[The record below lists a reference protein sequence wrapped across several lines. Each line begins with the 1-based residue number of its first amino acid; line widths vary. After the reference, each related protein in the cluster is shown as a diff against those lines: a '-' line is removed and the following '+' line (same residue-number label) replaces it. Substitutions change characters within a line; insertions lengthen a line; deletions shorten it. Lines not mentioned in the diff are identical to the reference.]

1 MSKPI
6 VITGYPYAYPYYF
19 KGFEYVQNKDD
30 LIFILPKHWEAKG
43 GKIKIDLKKRDDFK
57 IFGLSVWS
65 YGARSLLGGL
75 FKGWMPSICVILPY
89 FRLRYSSRVLYSCL
103 EPNLLTTLYN
113 GFWAKLFGYK
123 HVLFT
128 WQNIAPEKRMS
139 GLKLKL
145 SNALVKL
152 NLVLSDGIIC
162 GNTRA
167 AEIIKH
173 FEISRC
179 RNIEMLVCPLSGVD
193 TERFE
198 PVGNVGIV
206 GDVGNDGNDG
216 DDRNDGD
223 VRNVRDG
230 QVQQIQQVKRSDAK
244 FILFYGAL
252 EKRKGINILIDAF
265 QLLTTRYSLLA
276 RLVVVG
282 TGPEK
287 DSYGLRITDYGL
299 KNKTIFLDWMS
310 NDELPSLLN
319 SVDVF
324 VYPSVPLG
332 GWEEQFGYA
341 MAEASACGVPVVST
355 KTGSV
360 DEVVIDGKSGILVES
375 NNSEQLADA
384 INKILS
390 DKEQAEQMGRF
401 GREHVVKNYSHP
413 VIANKLILFLKQ
425 F

>member
-1 MSKPI
+1 
-6 VITGYPYAYPYYF
+6 
-19 KGFEYVQNKDD
+19 
-30 LIFILPKHWEAKG
+30 
-43 GKIKIDLKKRDDFK
+43 
-57 IFGLSVWS
+57 
-65 YGARSLLGGL
+65 
-75 FKGWMPSICVILPY
+75 
-89 FRLRYSSRVLYSCL
+89 
-103 EPNLLTTLYN
+103 
-113 GFWAKLFGYK
+113 
-123 HVLFT
+123 
-128 WQNIAPEKRMS
+128 MS

-198 PVGNVGIV
+198 PVGNVGI
-206 GDVGNDGNDG
+206 
-216 DDRNDGD
+216 
-223 VRNVRDG
+223 VRDG